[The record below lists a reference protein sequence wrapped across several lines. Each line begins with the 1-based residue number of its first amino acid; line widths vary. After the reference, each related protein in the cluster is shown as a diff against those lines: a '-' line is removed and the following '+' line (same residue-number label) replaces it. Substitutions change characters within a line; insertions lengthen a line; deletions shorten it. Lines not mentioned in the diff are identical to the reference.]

1 MDSENLEAFYREDY
15 VEYRVYSDVCD
26 ILCIERIYKNH
37 LKSQT
42 QTDSIRNKV
51 CINKYE
57 LLMWSL
63 W

>member
-1 MDSENLEAFYREDY
+1 MDSENLEAFFCEDY

-42 QTDSIRNKV
+42 HTDSIRKKV
-51 CINKYE
+51 YINKYE
-57 LLMWSL
+57 LIM
-63 W
+63 